1 MTRRDGALCLPLL
14 LFLTFL
20 IAPARGT
27 AQTVNPVLIDLAE
40 NSWVQL
46 IPNPS
51 QRYIP
56 RNYTPSDVLE
66 PQPNP
71 VGRSYSGIA
80 VGDGRVYYFGGGH
93 ASYPG
98 NDVELYD
105 IANNVWIQ
113 QYQPEVC
120 DLNDTSCN
128 GIYSGWGTESITPLG
143 RPYTEHT
150 YQQHAYDPVRKR
162 FFAGLTSGL
171 WAFDP
176 ATSQWTRVTSSI
188 PASSNEIR
196 KWLIYDPEWQTV
208 LWAPL
213 GVERFVYRFDFATNA
228 WIPRNP
234 IPDALAYS
242 DVMSTY
248 DSGRKRHMVSTMNGT
263 MWMYD
268 AVADAWDQ
276 ITNVPGEVQ
285 GASSLA
291 YDPVNKVVLVAV
303 NDGNAGSPII
313 LWSYN
318 QAGQWTRLAPA
329 GSPPL
334 LGPDGFSGTRWGTLV
349 YDASYQVFIFLN
361 VLHVG
366 GEGTGGAT
374 ETWAY
379 RYGQGPPPPPPP
391 PPPTMTLDFTANPSS
406 IPPQTASVLSW
417 LATNATSCT
426 ASGAWSGSKPT
437 SGSESTGP
445 LTASK
450 TYTLTCTGP
459 NGSVTRSVTV
469 NVQSVLDPQLSLSPT
484 TLSFADQTVGTQS
497 APKTVILTNSGQTSV
512 TVTGIAVVGDFF
524 ETNSCLGT
532 LQVASSCQINV
543 IFSPQAP
550 GTRTGTLFI
559 ISNATGSPH
568 SVALSGTGRTE
579 PPAQGLDFSVPG
591 YGTLAQEKAYYT
603 SRGWAW
609 TADQEPNGPPNPGS
623 SYYVGAIDVHGDT
636 EADDLWQNLLMWK
649 RTGNQQYYDLAA
661 QWARYFINEYRTGA
675 GGGPYDD
682 LPYDLNAFEADH
694 MWGWGLVDWWQIT
707 GDQAALNEA
716 IELAKISESLYASE
730 TSLPVSTT
738 GIRGIA
744 RHLLLVMRVA
754 QATND
759 PRWITLRNHIA
770 DLLIHSPM
778 WNTTY
783 GTYLWPRPEGSVTYQ
798 LTISPVHAGFANWAL
813 YRYYEATGNTEAR
826 GRATSMARFAQQYA
840 LHPTYQYSGSY
851 IVFDS
856 GSPWYSHFDDGSWDD
871 PAAQVPVPTLTIA
884 WIDSLIRGYRLTGDQ
899 TLLDRAYYHWER
911 GSKARYGDRV
921 YRAPDNEVGR
931 FINKNFLSNT
941 PFYAENGDLSYA
953 ALLFGDAPGG
963 PPPPPPPPSS
973 ATISASPT
981 TVSTGGTVTVTVNNG
996 PGNLRDWV
1004 GLYLASAPPEDGT
1017 WVNLRDWKYLNNTQ
1031 SPPSTGQTSATLTFT
1046 MPSAPGTYHFRF
1058 FANDG
1063 IALLATSPNVTV
1075 TSVPPPPPPPD
1086 TEPPTVSMTSPTN
1099 GSTVSGTITVSAV
1112 ASDNVGVVGVQ
1123 LKLNGVNLGA
1133 ELTTAPYVMTWD
1145 TTTAPNG
1152 AQTLTATA
1160 RDAAGNRTTSA
1171 PVTVTVS
1178 NIPSPPIGVTATT
1191 QSETAI
1197 LVSWTDVTGE
1207 TEYRIDRKTKVGV
1220 RNKWEQVGVTG
1231 ANATAYLN
1239 TGLKPRMTYSFRV
1252 RACNA
1257 AGCSLPSSAV
1267 SATTT
1272 K

>member
-1 MTRRDGALCLPLL
+1 MRGSLKLIVAGL

-27 AQTVNPVLIDLAE
+27 AQTVNSVLDNLAE
-40 NSWVQL
+40 NSWGQL

-93 ASYPG
+93 GSYPG

-113 QYQPEVC
+113 QYKPEVC
-120 DLNDTSCN
+120 DPNDTSCN
-128 GIYSGWGTESITPLG
+128 SIYAGWGTNSLTPLG

-176 ATSQWTRVTSSI
+176 ATSQWTRFTSSI

-196 KWLIYDPEWQTV
+196 KWLIYEPELQTV

-213 GVERFVYRFDFATNA
+213 GVERFVYRFNFATNA
-228 WIPRNP
+228 WSQRNL

-248 DSGRKRHMVSTMNGT
+248 DSGRKRHMVSTTNGT

-276 ITNVPGEVQ
+276 VTNVPGEVQ

-291 YDPVNKVVLVAV
+291 YDPVNKVVLVAQ
-303 NDGNAGSPII
+303 GRGSPGTPVA
-313 LWSYN
+313 LWIYDES
-318 QAGQWTRLAPA
+318 GQWTKLTPSGTPPMV
-329 GSPPL
+329 GS
-334 LGPDGFSGTRWGTLV
+334 DGFSSTRWGTLV
-349 YDASYQVFIFLN
+349 YDAGHQAFIFLN

-366 GEGTGGAT
+366 GGGTGGAT

-391 PPPTMTLDFTANPSS
+391 PPPTVTLDFTANPSS

-445 LTASK
+445 LTASQ

-459 NGSVTRSVTV
+459 EGSVTKSATV
-469 NVQSVLDPQLSLSPT
+469 NVESVSAPQVSLSVVTRRTPQV
-484 TLSFADQTVGTQS
+484 TLSPIPPPPD
-497 APKTVILTNSGQTSV
+497 SG
-512 TVTGIAVVGDFF
+512 
-524 ETNSCLGT
+524 
-532 LQVASSCQINV
+532 
-543 IFSPQAP
+543 P
-550 GTRTGTLFI
+550 
-559 ISNATGSPH
+559 NALPS
-568 SVALSGTGRTE
+568 LL
-579 PPAQGLDFSVPG
+579 AQKLDFSVPG

-623 SYYVGAIDVHGDT
+623 SYYVHCVDVHGDT

-649 RTGNQQYYDLAA
+649 RTGSQQYYDLAA
-661 QWARYFINEYRTGA
+661 QWARYYINEYRLSAPDCT
-675 GGGPYDD
+675 PYDN
-682 LPYDLNAFEADH
+682 LPYDLNAFGADH
-694 MWGWGLVDWWQIT
+694 MWGWGLVDWWEIT

-716 IELAKISESLYASE
+716 VELAKVSESLYLTE

-754 QATND
+754 EATGD
-759 PRWITLRNHIA
+759 PRWISLRDHIA

-778 WNTTY
+778 WNTSY

-813 YRYYEATGNTEAR
+813 YRYYEVTGNTEAR
-826 GRATSMARFAQQYA
+826 DRVMAMARFAQQYA

-856 GSPWYSHFDDGSWDD
+856 ESPWYSHFDDGSWDN
-871 PAAQVPVPTLTIA
+871 PEAQVPVPTLTIA
-884 WIDSLIRGYRLTGDQ
+884 WIDTMIRGYRLTGDQ
-899 TLLDRAYYHWER
+899 TLLDRVYYHWER
-911 GSKARYGDRV
+911 GSKARYGDRE
-921 YRAPDNEVGR
+921 YRAPDDQVGR
-931 FINKNFLSNT
+931 FINKNFLSDT

-953 ALLFGDAPGG
+953 ALLFADAPGG
-963 PPPPPPPPSS
+963 
-973 ATISASPT
+973 
-981 TVSTGGTVTVTVNNG
+981 
-996 PGNLRDWV
+996 
-1004 GLYLASAPPEDGT
+1004 
-1017 WVNLRDWKYLNNTQ
+1017 
-1031 SPPSTGQTSATLTFT
+1031 
-1046 MPSAPGTYHFRF
+1046 
-1058 FANDG
+1058 
-1063 IALLATSPNVTV
+1063 
-1075 TSVPPPPPPPD
+1075 PPPPD

-1099 GSTVSGTITVSAV
+1099 GSTVSGTVTVSAA
-1112 ASDNVGVVGVQ
+1112 ASDNVAVVGVQ
-1123 LKLNGVNLGA
+1123 FKLNGLNLGA

-1152 AQTLTATA
+1152 AQTLTAIA

-1178 NIPSPPIGVTATT
+1178 NSSVSSVHIDITVANPGAATVVDVYFGVLLPPQVGPALGCPGGDATAFLVDGFARIIVQCLSASPEKFEPLFRNVSIPAALPVTTIPNFFSFDRP
-1191 QSETAI
+1191 SEFPAGPYTVFLA
-1197 LVSWTDVTGE
+1197 LTLPGALSDGRLDPTDVVAIAG
-1207 TEYRIDRKTKVGV
+1207 DSV
-1220 RNKWEQVGVTG
+1220 
-1231 ANATAYLN
+1231 
-1239 TGLKPRMTYSFRV
+1239 SFT
-1252 RACNA
+1252 
-1257 AGCSLPSSAV
+1257 P
-1267 SATTT
+1267 
-1272 K
+1272 